1 MLNFYDHLEDIP
13 HNIQIIKS
21 NDAFFNAFSIISDDE
36 FSTTVLK
43 HIDKA
48 IRVSDFTFIGRN
60 PEFGSLFKNFL
71 STGAKTLLNIKQ
83 HPDLCFNIIECGVNA
98 LELLPFIREG
108 YVYSLDYVDIY
119 TNDLNKH
126 CNILYRGDIYTNLS
140 NFIRVYSNNYDED
153 YSDEL

>member
-1 MLNFYDHLEDIP
+1 MLNFYDRLEDIP
-13 HNIQIIKS
+13 PNIQIVKS

-36 FSTTVLK
+36 FSTTVLE

-48 IRVSDFTFIGRN
+48 IRVSNLTFIGRN

-71 STGAKTLLNIKQ
+71 STGTKTLLNIKQ
-83 HPDLCFNIIECGVNA
+83 HPDLCFNAIECGVNA
-98 LELLPFIREG
+98 LELLPLIQEG
-108 YVYSLDYVDIY
+108 YTYSLDYVDIY

-153 YSDEL
+153 HSDEL